1 MINYMLIINFVNN
14 NMVKRSFQLK
24 NVIIFFDNYDTV
36 DFTILDDMNLV
47 GGICSFSYSLAIV
60 FLLARQEYI
69 KPYFS

>member
-1 MINYMLIINFVNN
+1 MLIINFVNN

-47 GGICSFSYSLAIV
+47 GGIYSFSYSLAIV